1 MFLPILDLATGQCP
15 TGPLWCWCSR
25 GCGETWDLSP
35 LEEFGMG
42 SWSPLWPIMV
52 RGCPGQAQM
61 GPALGTLCASQV
73 GAQPGPQ
80 LDVQLRVVRWLQAGL
95 CAEC

>member
-1 MFLPILDLATGQCP
+1 M
-15 TGPLWCWCSR
+15 
-25 GCGETWDLSP
+25 WDLLP
-35 LEEFGMG
+35 LEEFRMG
-42 SWSPLWPIMV
+42 SWPPPWPIMV

-80 LDVQLRVVRWLQAGL
+80 LDVQLRVIRWLQARL
-95 CAEC
+95 LAEC